1 MMTGWLLNLTND
13 ERRTVIEQ
21 AAVRCGV
28 VSQAIEKDW
37 WVTLTLKAIFQTEF
51 AAHLLFKGGTSLS
64 KCWRLIERF
73 SEDIDLAVDREFLH
87 FGGEL
92 TRNKIKKL
100 KREACDFTST
110 RLKNAIEE
118 QLKHLHVPTGAFNI
132 IADEVLE
139 TQPDKD
145 PQVLYLHYD
154 TLFEPVEY
162 LPNVVK
168 IEVSALSLKDPFGEC
183 AVQSMLYEYFP
194 NEQYAEDSFL
204 VRAIEPRR
212 TFLEKAFL
220 LHEELA
226 RPDKIKMDRK
236 SRHLS
241 DLAGIM
247 DTEHGYAALK
257 DLDLYH
263 IIVNHRRLFYALP
276 GVDYSTHAPWTINFL
291 PEGEVLDRFEGDYA
305 LMRSQMI
312 YSPNAL
318 SFEDLMHQMKIL
330 LERFR
335 NSPNKSTEL
344 I

>member
-1 MMTGWLLNLTND
+1 MTGWLLNLNKG

-21 AAVRCGV
+21 AAIRCGV

-37 WVTLTLKAIFQTEF
+37 WVTLTLKAIFQTAF
-51 AAHLLFKGGTSLS
+51 APQLLFKGGTSLS
-64 KCWRLIERF
+64 KCWKLIERF
-73 SEDIDLAVDREFLH
+73 SEDIDLAVDRDFLN

-100 KREACDFTST
+100 KRKACNFTST
-110 RLKNAIEE
+110 ALKSAIEE
-118 QLKHLHVPTGAFNI
+118 QLKHLNIPSESFNI
-132 IADEVLE
+132 AVDEVLE

-145 PQVLYLHYD
+145 PQTLYLQYE

-183 AVQSMLYEYFP
+183 SVQSMLHEYFP
-194 NEQYAEDSFL
+194 NEQYAEESFL

-226 RPDKIKMDRK
+226 RPDKLKMDRK

-247 DTEHGYAALK
+247 DTEHGHAALN

-263 IIVNHRRLFYALP
+263 TIVNHRKLFYALP
-276 GVDYSTHAPWTINFL
+276 GVDYATHAPGTINFL
-291 PEGEVLDRFEGDYA
+291 PEGEELSRFEGDYA

-318 SFEDLMHQMKIL
+318 SFDDLIRQMKIL
-330 LERFR
+330 QERFR
-335 NSPNKSTEL
+335 NSPNK
-344 I
+344 ID